1 VSDTSGLSNNMGLSW
16 LFKVRYYIIIVIYFV
31 HIGIIKLLPSKPL
44 RDTRIDGVHMI
55 KFILVSY
62 NSRPLV
68 AVLIPGL

>member
-1 VSDTSGLSNNMGLSW
+1 MGLSW

-31 HIGIIKLLPSKPL
+31 HTRSRLGIIKLLPSKPL

-62 NSRPLV
+62 NGRPLV